1 MKKALLLILTLCLSQ
16 LMMAV
21 EKDVSIQVAGKS
33 RSFKLYVPSSAK
45 DNCPLVVS
53 LHGAGGSS
61 NDKSPFGTDVADQA
75 GCIVVYP
82 QGLPT
87 AFPVGFGGS
96 ANGWTATGEENF
108 DTEFLLAVIDEVA
121 KSYKIDRKR
130 LYCCGFSNGGMMT
143 YAMSCAC
150 SDVFAAFASI
160 SGYQLNEFHL
170 RLTGKRPVPFLH
182 IHGKADDFVLY
193 ELMPK
198 IVCQMV
204 TRNGANPVP
213 VKTVKSGKYTKSVYE
228 AQEGGFPYVYYE
240 MDGMGHSPYTG
251 NTEEGNSG
259 KTMWNFFKQYT
270 LDSPC
275 DTTLKW
281 RANVETE
288 GFVPKDYGFTMNSST
303 YAFYF
308 GDTPQASGNN
318 DKHNVYRT
326 LQFVNGQYKL
336 CFRTKGEAG
345 KTVTVKLQKLPVS
358 GTKGII
364 LEATANVGEDVV
376 LPFEVKDGWG
386 EYRLTITHTK
396 DDGTTPGNLAIH
408 ALTAEE
414 IATGITSTMLNAP
427 LDLGRFA
434 CKECLMHNEQ
444 GSGVYNLQGQRLS
457 KPGKGINIVNGK
469 VVVMK

>member
-1 MKKALLLILTLCLSQ
+1 
-16 LMMAV
+16 
-21 EKDVSIQVAGKS
+21 
-33 RSFKLYVPSSAK
+33 
-45 DNCPLVVS
+45 
-53 LHGAGGSS
+53 
-61 NDKSPFGTDVADQA
+61 
-75 GCIVVYP
+75 
-82 QGLPT
+82 
-87 AFPVGFGGS
+87 
-96 ANGWTATGEENF
+96 
-108 DTEFLLAVIDEVA
+108 
-121 KSYKIDRKR
+121 
-130 LYCCGFSNGGMMT
+130 
-143 YAMSCAC
+143 
-150 SDVFAAFASI
+150 
-160 SGYQLNEFHL
+160 
-170 RLTGKRPVPFLH
+170 
-182 IHGKADDFVLY
+182 
-193 ELMPK
+193 MPK

-345 KTVTVKLQKLPVS
+345 KTVAVKLQKLPVS

-364 LEATANVGEDVV
+364 LDATANVGEDVV

-386 EYRLTITHTK
+386 EYRLTLTRPAATDQITIT
-396 DDGTTPGNLAIH
+396 GLGLYT
-408 ALTAEE
+408 LTADEV
-414 IATGITSTMLNAP
+414 TGIREVESSKLKAQSWAGAY
-427 LDLGRFA
+427 DLQGRSMING
-434 CKECLMHNEQ
+434 KWTNGQICLM
-444 GSGVYNLQGQRLS
+444 
-457 KPGKGINIVNGK
+457 PTVNGQVRK
-469 VVVMK
+469 ILIK